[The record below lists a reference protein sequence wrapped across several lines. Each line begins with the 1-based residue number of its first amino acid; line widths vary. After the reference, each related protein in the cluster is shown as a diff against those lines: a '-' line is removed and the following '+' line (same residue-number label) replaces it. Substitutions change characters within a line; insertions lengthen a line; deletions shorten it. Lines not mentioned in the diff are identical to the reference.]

1 MTSLTL
7 RFIFAQPLK
16 QWLTGEKRG
25 VDRNTKFEYLK
36 NQETFS
42 DEMKTFSI
50 LFERPA
56 FSKK

>member
-16 QWLTGEKRG
+16 QWLTEGKRG
-25 VDRNTKFEYLK
+25 VYRNTKFEYLE

-42 DEMKTFSI
+42 DEMKNIFHTF
-50 LFERPA
+50 
-56 FSKK
+56 